1 MSELLTYRK
10 DNVAHYQYNHI
21 QLFFMLR
28 IIYSAPMELHFH
40 CLISFYKYYAP
51 MELTTND
58 EGGQSMNFKKIASLE
73 AKYL

>member
-1 MSELLTYRK
+1 
-10 DNVAHYQYNHI
+10 
-21 QLFFMLR
+21 
-28 IIYSAPMELHFH
+28 MELHFH